1 MNRLPEPVTGQ
12 IGLLVGPLAER
23 EAMLKIAAILA
34 LRGPVH
40 VLDGG
45 NGFDAFKV
53 ARHIRRQT
61 PRLTETLNRILV
73 ARAFTCYQV
82 ITLFEQTPATRT
94 PQLVLDML
102 STFSDE
108 SVSVAEGIRLLK
120 LAVGHLRRLRHLGPV
135 MVGIKPPPQP
145 ERRAFVEVVRQAA
158 DQVYISESAA
168 GATGSSAPTLF

>member
-1 MNRLPEPVTGQ
+1 MNRLPEPITGK

-61 PRLTETLNRILV
+61 PRLNETLDRILV

-94 PQLVLDML
+94 PQLVFDML
-102 STFSDE
+102 ATFSDE
-108 SVSVAEGIRLLK
+108 SVTVEEGIRLLK
-120 LAVGHLRRLRHLGPV
+120 LAVGHLRRLRYLGPV
-135 MVGIKPPPQP
+135 MVSIKPPPQP
-145 ERRAFVEVVRQAA
+145 ERRLLVEVISQAA
-158 DQVYISESAA
+158 DQVYMRDSTA
-168 GATGSSAPTLF
+168 GARSSTPTLF